1 MSVPTIRRGT
11 ARTLSFEDRSP
22 ARRRS
27 RRSADHV
34 GQEPEET
41 RPLDGG
47 RKLALLLGRYRGD
60 AARHDLAALRDVALQ
75 ELHVLVVDLGGVGAR
90 ERTGLAAAKERT
102 ACCASS
108 CHAHRS
114 YSSVATASAGLS
126 SRGGRPSRW
135 RGRSPRSRSPRSRS
149 NPPPRSPRSNPPRR
163 SSRSRSRSTLRII
176 AEGSVSCSSTRMVRL
191 RSTSSLMGG

>member
-60 AARHDLAALRDVALQ
+60 AARDDLAALRDVALQ
-75 ELHVLVVDLGGVGAR
+75 QLHVLVVDLGGVGAR
-90 ERTGLAAAKERT
+90 ERTGLAATKERT
-102 ACCASS
+102 AGCASG
-108 CHAHRS
+108 HAHRS
-114 YSSVATASAGLS
+114 YSSVATASAALS
-126 SRGGRPSRW
+126 SRGGRPSRC
-135 RGRSPRSRSPRSRS
+135 RGRSP
-149 NPPPRSPRSNPPRR
+149 
-163 SSRSRSRSTLRII
+163 
-176 AEGSVSCSSTRMVRL
+176 
-191 RSTSSLMGG
+191 